1 MTVKRLI
8 EMALGLLG
16 VLAEGEE
23 APPEMI
29 VDNLDYLN
37 AMLQEWGNT
46 ALAIPT
52 VSRESFSLPAQQLVS
67 IAPGGDI
74 DTESPSSIKG
84 IQIVDSSGLAHTVRF
99 TTDAA
104 IRSISLV
111 ENVTPKYYAYL
122 PDESVPSILFSAI
135 PLSGCLIKIQSY
147 RPFAVFDELTA
158 ELEFHSSYDKPVYT
172 NLAVDLAPKYGKAPR
187 SDIIFIAKNSLDDLK
202 NRHAAERGPDE
213 LEMPCGMPGMRQ
225 PFYDVNQG

>member
-1 MTVKRLI
+1 LI
-8 EMALGLLG
+8 EMALGALW

-23 APPEMI
+23 APPEAI
-29 VDNLDYLN
+29 IDNLDYLN

-67 IAPGGDI
+67 MGPGGDL
-74 DTESPSSIKG
+74 DTESPGSIKG
-84 IQIVDSSGLAHTVRF
+84 IQIIDSSGLAHKVRF

-104 IRSISLV
+104 IRSIYIV
-111 ENVTPKYYAYL
+111 ENMTPKYYAYL

-135 PLSGCLIKIQSY
+135 PLPGCLIKIQSY
-147 RPFAVFDELTA
+147 KPFAVFDELTA
-158 ELEFHSSYDKPVYT
+158 TLEFHSSYDKPVYT
-172 NLAVDLAPKYGKAPR
+172 NLAIDLAPKYGKVPSAVTALN
-187 SDIIFIAKNSLDDLK
+187 AKNSLDDLK

-213 LEMPCGMPGMRQ
+213 LEMPHGVPGMKRT
-225 PFYDVNQG
+225 FYDINQG